1 MRAPSRSSYAVR
13 VPLLVLLGALTL
25 SACDSGAEP
34 SFEGSAPETAAPTAT
49 PDAPSDPPSSPSTP
63 SASPSITEESQEAA
77 ALAAYQAYWDT
88 YFRANQDPPQ
98 ATYEDLERVAAA
110 AALETVRSSTFS
122 YRETGRVFRRPDP
135 SVVEHRAEVVE
146 VTGDAVTI
154 RDCYIDDA
162 WIETVATGERAN
174 EGAGTQLSTAQM
186 VREGGAWKVSTLTVE
201 ESWEGVAGCAVE

>member
-1 MRAPSRSSYAVR
+1 MRSRSRSSYAVR
-13 VPLLVLLGALTL
+13 APLLALLGALTL
-25 SACDSGAEP
+25 SACDSEAGP
-34 SFEGSAPETAAPTAT
+34 SVEGQTSETAAPAT
-49 PDAPSDPPSSPSTP
+49 SPEAPSNSPSSPDIP
-63 SASPSITEESQEAA
+63 SPAPSVTEESEEAA
-77 ALAAYQAYWDT
+77 VLAAYQAYWDT

-98 ATYEDLERVAAA
+98 ATYEDLEQIAAG

-146 VTGDAVTI
+146 VAGDTATV

-162 WIETVATGERAN
+162 WIETVDTGERAN

-201 ESWEGVAGCAVE
+201 ESWEGVAGCAAG